1 MVTFKEKLEKAV
13 ETKAYLLGADA
24 YADALQNQL
33 VKCPFERGSQ
43 ACKDWHDGFQDAAYL
58 YGLWGENQYWRN

>member
-1 MVTFKEKLEKAV
+1 MASFKEKLEQRL

-24 YADALQNQL
+24 YAEAAHNQL
-33 VKCPFERGSQ
+33 VKCPFEMGTQ
-43 ACKDWHDGFQDAAYL
+43 AHNEWQDGFQDAAYL